1 MSEFPQE
8 SYGLT
13 YSDVGKMRQVR
24 DLLLDIHGR
33 YNKRMFICKSLST
46 ETFKLNELFND
57 AILSSCHLRIRVED
71 ILEAAGKEETPE
83 EAIIRVRSAKY
94 DREHDHDDHQE

>member
-33 YNKRMFICKSLST
+33 YNICEALST

-57 AILSSCHLRIRVED
+57 AILSSCHLRIKVED

-83 EAIIRVRSAKY
+83 EAIIRVRAAKY
-94 DREHDHDDHQE
+94 DRENDHDDHQE